1 MQNTPETENTG
12 NLSFQESLGQL
23 GVVLD
28 DINDGVE
35 VVDCD
40 DEQDES
46 MNTKSTV
53 DSISECFFDFFQDS
67 AFDLDRFVTLSD
79 IFFESERFSTMT
91 DHSID
96 KIKSKVITRLLIK
109 MFVSAGL
116 SKSQIDTMNK
126 LVKATI
132 VLVSRKKS

>member
-1 MQNTPETENTG
+1 M
-12 NLSFQESLGQL
+12 L
-23 GVVLD
+23 
-28 DINDGVE
+28 
-35 VVDCD
+35 
-40 DEQDES
+40 
-46 MNTKSTV
+46 
-53 DSISECFFDFFQDS
+53 FDFFQDS

-126 LVKATI
+126 LVRVII